1 MISRKLEKIISTKT
15 TGSIII
21 VTHSIGGVYALELFH
36 RLMRITAFVG
46 IEPTTRE
53 IINNPPK
60 TRAYIDAAKKHDAMG
75 QDGFIQYIH
84 KKLFL
89 YFPSQQANLIWQTA
103 ENSEKSASKFA
114 IQYKNFSDSFDWHSH
129 TRLSKIPSVI
139 FTEKYRK
146 EEYLRSEFM
155 TDNQYSKVISL
166 GDFHYIHWEEPIIIV
181 EEIKEVI
188 KNLI

>member
-1 MISRKLEKIISTKT
+1 M
-15 TGSIII
+15 
-21 VTHSIGGVYALELFH
+21 
-36 RLMRITAFVG
+36 
-46 IEPTTRE
+46 
-53 IINNPPK
+53 
-60 TRAYIDAAKKHDAMG
+60 
-75 QDGFIQYIH
+75 
-84 KKLFL
+84 
-89 YFPSQQANLIWQTA
+89 
-103 ENSEKSASKFA
+103 
-114 IQYKNFSDSFDWHSH
+114 
-129 TRLSKIPSVI
+129 PSVI